1 MKRCPN
7 LDLKSPLYDF
17 QATGLVYLY
26 FAKRC
31 LLADATGLGK
41 TIQCIG
47 LFQFLEKYTN
57 EDNRW
62 VIVAPPN
69 AIYQWEEEFK
79 KFTDF
84 HPALAVGDRDER
96 IIYYISPHWQF
107 LVLSYQIL
115 WRDWAMINRL
125 KIKNWVFDDAHFFK
139 NHDTKTAELVKTLT
153 EDANRVVLATATP
166 VQKTPMDLHSLLE
179 VLRLTHIFGSKIGF
193 ENHYCVFRNTRR
205 VRRDGHS
212 WWQKDFIRVR
222 NKVELAKKVAPYYIK
237 RNPADVGQQLPDLT
251 VQPVW
256 FDFNKKQQSIYS
268 QIKDDVI
275 TAYDKGKLTEV
286 KNKGFHSMRQIC
298 GGTRTFGL
306 KEDRSP
312 KLDAV
317 EFFLQEKLGK
327 NEKVVIY
334 SFYKET
340 LRTLQD
346 RLVRLKKAQKIDLSW
361 VVMSGDD
368 RSQEARQYAKQEFI
382 NNPQCRVLLGTDAI
396 KVAMNLQVARFLIML
411 DWIMNPKEVEQL
423 IGRLRRLGSKENKV
437 IVYPFLMRKT
447 IEEGLYRK
455 TRFESTI
462 SDSVFKER
470 SEVFKLTDREFMV
483 MLKEF

>member
-1 MKRCPN
+1 MKR
-7 LDLKSPLYDF
+7 PLYDF
-17 QATGLVYLY
+17 QTTGLIYLY

-31 LLADATGLGK
+31 ILADATGLGK
-41 TIQCIG
+41 TIECIG

-62 VIVAPPN
+62 IVIAPPN
-69 AIYQWEEEFK
+69 AVYQWEEEFK

-96 IIYYISPHWQF
+96 ILYYISPQWQF
-107 LVLSYQIL
+107 LVLSYHML
-115 WRDWAMINRL
+115 WRDWTLLNRL
-125 KIKNWVFDDAHFFK
+125 KVKNWVFDDAHFFK

-153 EDANRVVLATATP
+153 LNAKRIILATATP

-179 VLRLTHIFGSKIGF
+179 VLRLTHIFGSRVGF
-193 ENHYCVFRNTRR
+193 ENHFCVIRKTRCTR
-205 VRRDGHS
+205 KDGRS

-222 NKVELAKKVAPYYIK
+222 NKTELSTKVAPYCIK
-237 RNPADVGQQLPDLT
+237 RKPLEVGQQLPDLM
-251 VQPVW
+251 VQPMW
-256 FDFNKKQQSIYS
+256 FDFDKKQQSIYG
-268 QIKDDVI
+268 QIKDSVI
-275 TAYDKGKLTEV
+275 KAYDKGQLTEV
-286 KNKGFHSMRQIC
+286 KNKGFHSMRQVC

-306 KEDRSP
+306 KEDKSP

-317 EFFLQEKLGK
+317 EFFLQEKLGR

-340 LRTLQD
+340 VRTLQD
-346 RLVRLKKAQKIDLSW
+346 RLVRLRKARKIDFSW

-368 RSQEARQYAKQEFI
+368 KSQEARETAKQEFI
-382 NNPQCRVLLGTDAI
+382 HNPNCRVLIGTDAI
-396 KVAMNLQVARFLIML
+396 KVSMNLQVARFLIML
-411 DWIMNPKEVEQL
+411 DWISNPKDVEQL
-423 IGRLRRLGSKENKV
+423 IGRLRRLESKVNKV

-447 IEEGLYRK
+447 IEEGLWRK

-462 SDSVFKER
+462 SDGIFKER
-470 SEVFKLTDREFMV
+470 SDVFKLTDKEFMTLV
-483 MLKEF
+483 REY

>member
-1 MKRCPN
+1 MKR
-7 LDLKSPLYDF
+7 PLYDF
-17 QATGLVYLY
+17 QTTGLIYLY

-31 LLADATGLGK
+31 ILADATGLGK
-41 TIQCIG
+41 TIECIG

-62 VIVAPPN
+62 IIIAPPN
-69 AIYQWEEEFK
+69 AVYQWEEEFK

-96 IIYYISPHWQF
+96 ILYYISPQWQF
-107 LVLSYQIL
+107 LVLSYHML
-115 WRDWAMINRL
+115 WRDWTLLNRL
-125 KIKNWVFDDAHFFK
+125 KVKNWVFDDAHFFK

-153 EDANRVVLATATP
+153 LNAKRIILATATP

-179 VLRLTHIFGSKIGF
+179 VLKLTHIFGSRVGF
-193 ENHYCVFRNTRR
+193 ENHFCVIRKTRCTR
-205 VRRDGHS
+205 KDGRS

-222 NKVELAKKVAPYYIK
+222 NKTELSTKVAPYCIK
-237 RNPADVGQQLPDLT
+237 RKPLEVGQQLPDLM
-251 VQPVW
+251 VQPMW
-256 FDFNKKQQSIYS
+256 FDFDKKQQSIYG
-268 QIKDDVI
+268 QIKDSVI
-275 TAYDKGKLTEV
+275 KAYDKGQLTEV
-286 KNKGFHSMRQIC
+286 KNKGFHSMRQVC

-306 KEDRSP
+306 KEDKSP

-317 EFFLQEKLGK
+317 EFFLQEKLGR

-340 LRTLQD
+340 VRTLQD
-346 RLVRLKKAQKIDLSW
+346 RLVRLRKARKIDFSW

-368 RSQEARQYAKQEFI
+368 KSQEARETAKQEFI
-382 NNPQCRVLLGTDAI
+382 HNSNCRVLIGTDAI
-396 KVAMNLQVARFLIML
+396 KVSMNLQVARFLIML
-411 DWIMNPKEVEQL
+411 DWISNPKDVEQL
-423 IGRLRRLGSKENKV
+423 IGRLRRLESKVNKV

-447 IEEGLYRK
+447 IEEGLWRK

-462 SDSVFKER
+462 SDGIFKER
-470 SEVFKLTDREFMV
+470 SDVFKLTDKEFMTLV
-483 MLKEF
+483 REY